1 MVDSFF
7 VGFHVLR
14 SIGEDVNQHLKYVA
28 FNTSKRLVRWRLLKH
43 LRHMGQID
51 RSELALINELDILE
65 RLYANP
71 CYTAELNRMTTSLMN
86 QYYPEFPVEE

>member
-1 MVDSFF
+1 MFDEFRSIAAKLVYQFCSNQLVDSFF

-14 SIGEDVNQHLKYVA
+14 SIGEDVNQHLRYVA

-51 RSELALINELDILE
+51 K
-65 RLYANP
+65 
-71 CYTAELNRMTTSLMN
+71 
-86 QYYPEFPVEE
+86 